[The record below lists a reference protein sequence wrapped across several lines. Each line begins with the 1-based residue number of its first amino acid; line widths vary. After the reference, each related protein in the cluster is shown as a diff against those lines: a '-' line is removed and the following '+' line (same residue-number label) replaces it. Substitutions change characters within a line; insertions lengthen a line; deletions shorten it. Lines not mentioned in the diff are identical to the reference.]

1 MKLLE
6 FKKFLQDEDIIFTYN
21 GTISQRLIS
30 DIEGIVFDS
39 IESHQDQIQSKVIR
53 NIFLIA
59 IEQLQNIKN
68 YSIDRVL
75 KDEES
80 KIYESRGICVI
91 GYDKEHSR
99 YYINTLNQV
108 SQEAKEKISNK
119 IDEVNS
125 LDDKA
130 QRNKIKELLKSGDL
144 AHEQG
149 AGIGLYEMAR
159 KSSDKLVYN
168 FIEDDGKLFF
178 ELTAFV

>member
-6 FKKFLQDEDIIFTYN
+6 FKKFLQDEDIIFAYN
-21 GTISQRLIS
+21 GNISQRLIS
-30 DIEGIVFDS
+30 DVEGIIFDS
-39 IESHQDQIQSKVIR
+39 IKAHQEQIQSKIIR

-59 IEQLQNIKN
+59 IEQLQNIKK
-68 YSIDRVL
+68 YSLDRII
-75 KDEES
+75 KDDENN
-80 KIYESRGICVI
+80 ICESRGICII
-91 GYDKEHSR
+91 GYDKENSR

-108 SQEAKEKISNK
+108 SQDDKTKITKK

-125 LDDKA
+125 LDDKE
-130 QRNKIKELLKSGDL
+130 QRKRIKELLKSGDL
-144 AHEQG
+144 SHSKG

-159 KSSDKLVYN
+159 KSSDKLEYN